1 MIDPILLDIPD
12 HLETPRLLVRCPRAG
27 DGPALFEAV
36 NESRAELIP
45 WLPWARK
52 DHQVVDDS
60 ELRVRHVQA
69 DFILRKSLNFHL
81 YLKQNNLLV
90 GGIGLHPQ
98 DWQVP
103 SFEIGYWQR
112 TAYSGNGYMTEA
124 VNGLTQFVR
133 DDLHACRIIIRCD
146 ALNLKSRAVAERAG
160 FIYESVMR
168 SQGRNADNE
177 LRDLLV
183 FSKTWPD

>member
-1 MIDPILLDIPD
+1 MKDPILLDIPD

-52 DHQVVDDS
+52 DH
-60 ELRVRHVQA
+60 QA

-124 VNGLTQFVR
+124 VNSLTHFTR
-133 DDLHACRIIIRCD
+133 DTLHACRIIIRCD